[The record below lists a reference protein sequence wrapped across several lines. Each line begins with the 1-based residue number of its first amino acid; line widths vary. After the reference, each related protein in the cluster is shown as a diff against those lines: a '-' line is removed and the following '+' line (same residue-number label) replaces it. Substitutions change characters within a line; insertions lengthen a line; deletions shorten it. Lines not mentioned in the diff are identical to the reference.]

1 MGHIFTVVISVGW
14 CRVANVCACAR
25 DTPLVTS
32 RGRFSQHSNGNIY
45 VLCFFFF
52 SLYVAHIG
60 LMYCGDHIS
69 NYHHLSILK
78 EICMS
83 FHNIYNTY

>member
-1 MGHIFTVVISVGW
+1 MCVRVRETRHWSLPVGGFHNIVTAIFM
-14 CRVANVCACAR
+14 
-25 DTPLVTS
+25 
-32 RGRFSQHSNGNIY
+32 FY
-45 VLCFFFF
+45 VFF